1 MAGLSPGDV
10 REILQMLE
18 DGIKPVSRLGKVE
31 KMKMRSK
38 IRRQFNWL
46 SGLSSPTPDMLFHK
60 LQERL
65 SDVFSLYPYGFGDR
79 VKKLLEEKWVR

>member
-18 DGIKPVSRLGKVE
+18 DGIKLTSRLGKVE

-38 IRRQFNWL
+38 IRRQSNWL
-46 SGLSSPTPDMLFHK
+46 SGLSSPTPDMFFHK

-65 SDVFSLYPYGFGDR
+65 SDVFYLYPYGFGDR

>member
-18 DGIKPVSRLGKVE
+18 DGISLMPRAGKME

-38 IRRQFNWL
+38 IRRQSNWL

-65 SDVFSLYPYGFGDR
+65 SDVFSLYPYGFSDR